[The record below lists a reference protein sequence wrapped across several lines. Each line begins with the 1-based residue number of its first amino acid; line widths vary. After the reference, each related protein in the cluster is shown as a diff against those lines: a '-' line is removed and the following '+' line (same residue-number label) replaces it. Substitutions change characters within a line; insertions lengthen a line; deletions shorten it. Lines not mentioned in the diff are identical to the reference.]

1 MDSDRGEIRRWKSLF
16 LPNKLTRGLFAFLIE
31 HTEGHIPLPNEFPNS
46 SINKLDHVVINTN
59 DPDGFIEVYQD
70 IYGIR
75 LALDQTVEKWGGR
88 MLFFRLN
95 KTTIEVIAKKD
106 ENKITNFDPKV
117 FAENSSR
124 NLFLEG
130 HFESEKY
137 FFDYRYEISKEFSF
151 KNMNLFKKS
160 PFYEKLNNSNSISI
174 CLRQNRFNEGFNQN
188 NDINF
193 LKSKQYSKEQ
203 IDYINASIIFIKKR
217 IDNPIF
223 FLWSNDFTSIEDSF
237 FSESIVK
244 VLHDKEFYEGINRN
258 ALDLYLIT
266 QAKHH
271 IVIPS
276 TFNWWGAWL
285 CSNKE
290 KIKDWS
296 DDRFWENLYK
306 TLPSDI
312 KNNLQTGPSIEK
324 SIAQLRSY
332 VIEPMNYKNIFLAG
346 DAAHIVPPTGAKGL
360 NLALSDVNY
369 LSSACKSYFYKK
381 SEEKLKNY
389 SKKCLSR
396 VWKTQNFSSWFTNT
410 LHNFP
415 DEDNF
420 TKEMKKNML
429 LVLIN
434 SNTQKLHLANKY
446 LGKY

>member
-1 MDSDRGEIRRWKSLF
+1 MSKKIIVRLSNGLGNQLF
-16 LPNKLTRGLFAFLIE
+16 MYA
-31 HTEGHIPLPNEFPNS
+31 S
-46 SINKLDHVVINTN
+46 A
-59 DPDGFIEVYQD
+59 Y
-70 IYGIR
+70 
-75 LALDQTVEKWGGR
+75 A
-88 MLFFRLN
+88 
-95 KTTIEVIAKKD
+95 IAKKTNRTLLVD
-106 ENKITNFDPKV
+106 NETAFKSRKSISKYSLSNFNIKSDIASKNYKFLNIWGYLIRKLNKFFDRFRINKKFFIEKKDKNKITNFDPKV

-188 NDINF
+188 NDINL

-223 FLWSNDFTSIEDSF
+223 FLWSNDFTSIDDSF

-244 VLHDKEFYEGINRN
+244 VLHDKQFYEGINRN

-290 KIKDWS
+290 KIILRPSSNYFSQFKINNND
-296 DDRFWENLYK
+296 FWPD
-306 TLPSDI
+306 TW
-312 KNNLQTGPSIEK
+312 
-324 SIAQLRSY
+324 
-332 VIEPMNYKNIFLAG
+332 
-346 DAAHIVPPTGAKGL
+346 
-360 NLALSDVNY
+360 
-369 LSSACKSYFYKK
+369 
-381 SEEKLKNY
+381 LK
-389 SKKCLSR
+389 
-396 VWKTQNFSSWFTNT
+396 
-410 LHNFP
+410 
-415 DEDNF
+415 
-420 TKEMKKNML
+420 
-429 LVLIN
+429 IN
-434 SNTQKLHLANKY
+434 K
-446 LGKY
+446 